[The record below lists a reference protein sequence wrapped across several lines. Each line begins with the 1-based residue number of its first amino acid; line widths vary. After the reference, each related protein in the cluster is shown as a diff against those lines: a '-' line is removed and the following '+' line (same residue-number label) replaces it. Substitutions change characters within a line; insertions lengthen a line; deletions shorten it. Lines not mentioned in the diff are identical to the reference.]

1 MFFDV
6 FLKLCKEKGV
16 SATRVGTEIGISK
29 GSVSYWRKQYNA
41 GIEANP
47 ELATAQ
53 KLADYFDVSVDYLL
67 GRTNDPTNY
76 ENAGIVAE
84 LPLDVLPA
92 LDGDVKKAVAFTRAV
107 DEDAARERAVTPKI
121 VQLYQQLDEIDR
133 AKAEAYITGLLAAD
147 KYNGVQPAR
156 QKDA

>member
-1 MFFDV
+1 M
-6 FLKLCKEKGV
+6 
-16 SATRVGTEIGISK
+16 
-29 GSVSYWRKQYNA
+29 
-41 GIEANP
+41 
-47 ELATAQ
+47 ATAQ